1 MRIIKIFTD
10 SSIIDDDNDYYLTI
24 YVSPD
29 TYINYSLLSGSDLL
43 KLIKINAI
51 LMKCINKIMY

>member
-1 MRIIKIFTD
+1 MII
-10 SSIIDDDNDYYLTI
+10 DDNDYYLTI

-29 TYINYSLLSGSDLL
+29 TYINYNLLLGSDLL

-51 LMKCINKIMY
+51 LIKCINKIMY